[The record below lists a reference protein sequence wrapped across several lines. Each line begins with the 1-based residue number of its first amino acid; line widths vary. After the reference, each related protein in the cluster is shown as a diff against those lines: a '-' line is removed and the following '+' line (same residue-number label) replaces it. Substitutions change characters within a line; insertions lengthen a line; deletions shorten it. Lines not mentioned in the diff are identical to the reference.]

1 MKLNSNTKIRIV
13 DDQVLYT
20 GTPHELVEIF
30 FRNQWFTNDATPEL
44 WMKGVAKRLNGRV
57 RTTSREA
64 FVADMIYEVG
74 AWEILKRELSV
85 NDKGEPMMVWP
96 VVPMECE

>member
-1 MKLNSNTKIRIV
+1 MKLNQNDKIRVV

-30 FRNQWFTNDATPEL
+30 FRSQWFTNDATPEA
-44 WMKGVAKRLNGRV
+44 WMKGVSKRLSHKV
-57 RTTSREA
+57 RTSSREA

-74 AWEILKRELSV
+74 AWEILKREIAV
-85 NDKGEPMMVWP
+85 NDKGEPALVWP
-96 VVPMECE
+96 VP